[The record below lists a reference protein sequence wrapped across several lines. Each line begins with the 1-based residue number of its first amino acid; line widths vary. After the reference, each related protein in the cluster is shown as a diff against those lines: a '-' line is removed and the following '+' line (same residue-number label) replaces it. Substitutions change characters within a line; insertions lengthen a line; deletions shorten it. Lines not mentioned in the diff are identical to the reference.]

1 MAVTN
6 GCIRKSDGS
15 LRNRALDLVVPEDN
29 LYARVGG
36 SGATFSGVGAGFLAI
51 NAGSATAVNGV
62 SFTKVGDAVIQP
74 GLGLNT
80 LSERGAVHA
89 SVLKF
94 PLDALDAFHLEA
106 RLGVAPDVLGRR
118 HITSYIG
125 GVAPWS
131 ICVFEFAIHRAVFNP
146 VDITDSPASLLNG
159 VNAFSTCDTINLA
172 ISDEAARAIAW
183 PSVMGVDY
191 GLLARGAR
199 SITTAARMGA
209 GGPRGLLS
217 DMALGAIG
225 GARGGRLRGQRSW
238 GGSG

>member
-15 LRNRALDLVVPEDN
+15 LHNRALDLVVPEDN

-36 SGATFSGVGAGFLAI
+36 SGATFSGVGAGLLAI
-51 NAGSATAVNGV
+51 NAGNATAVNGV

-106 RLGVAPDVLGRR
+106 RLGVAPDVLGGR
-118 HITSYIG
+118 HFTSYIG

-131 ICVFEFAIHRAVFNP
+131 ICVIEFAIHRAVFNP
-146 VDITDSPASLLNG
+146 VDITDRTAS
-159 VNAFSTCDTINLA
+159 
-172 ISDEAARAIAW
+172 
-183 PSVMGVDY
+183 
-191 GLLARGAR
+191 
-199 SITTAARMGA
+199 
-209 GGPRGLLS
+209 
-217 DMALGAIG
+217 
-225 GARGGRLRGQRSW
+225 
-238 GGSG
+238 